1 MVLQKLDANHFC
13 PPFVAGIPH
22 WIWTFVRSI
31 STCFAASRAESN
43 PKREE
48 NGWIL
53 LDSVQGTSKPS
64 WHPGN
69 SKNRWSTMW
78 TGNSSFCWT
87 RLVTNS
93 NCKVLLRLMVVDQQN
108 TTPAPI
114 RNSFHAGQ
122 TKPSGLLPSVSSPP
136 LPFPSPT
143 FCPHPNFHMAKK
155 RKMLQTFW
163 KPYRNACYSGYT
175 VGWYHTSSQP
185 LGINLIQ

>member
-13 PPFVAGIPH
+13 PPFIAGIPH

-69 SKNRWSTMW
+69 SKNRWSNMW

-93 NCKVLLRLMVVDQQN
+93 NCKVLLRLVVVDQ
-108 TTPAPI
+108 
-114 RNSFHAGQ
+114 
-122 TKPSGLLPSVSSPP
+122 KLLSCRANKTVGFAAKRFFSTSPLSLSHFLSSPQ
-136 LPFPSPT
+136 FS
-143 FCPHPNFHMAKK
+143 HGQKAKNASNILKTLQK
-155 RKMLQTFW
+155 RLLL
-163 KPYRNACYSGYT
+163 SYT
-175 VGWYHTSSQP
+175 MGWYHTSSQP